1 MSDVSM
7 SILVLSVNM
16 LFSSRVDAET
26 QQISHSLGIY

>member
-1 MSDVSM
+1 MLDVSM

-26 QQISHSLGIY
+26 HQIPH